1 MRPTRTPAL
10 GRRAALGLGAALA
23 ACGPLDRG
31 PAVPRGQINAA
42 RVLGVRHERFLLD
55 NEGVAQMDL
64 AFQDANEKAR
74 RAVAEGRRAP
84 LAAGKLLAVSG
95 GGENGAFGAGL
106 LTGWTAR
113 GDRPEFHLVTG
124 VSTGALTAPFAF
136 LGPEWDGPLR
146 SVYTDITL
154 RDVAI
159 QRSLFAAITN
169 DAMADSSP
177 LFHTISRHLD
187 ERMLRALAAAH
198 RDGRT
203 LLVGTTNLDAQF
215 PVIWNIGAIAD
226 SGHPQAL
233 ELIRRLL
240 LASAAIPG
248 AFPPV
253 MIDVEANG
261 ERFQEMHV
269 DGGAVAQ
276 AFLYPAALGASRR
289 AALRAGR
296 PVLPTDAYVI
306 RNGIL
311 RGETERTQRRTVNIA
326 GRAVSTMLTASGI
339 NDVSRMYLNALRD
352 GVGFHLAYIGDDF
365 TVPYE
370 RPFDQGYMRALYEHA
385 REKTLAGHI
394 WHRRPPWEV
403 EEPPPPAPPRRVRA

>member
-1 MRPTRTPAL
+1 MSKPAL
-10 GRRAALGLGAALA
+10 HAFGRRAALGLGAALS
-23 ACGPLDRG
+23 ACAPLARG
-31 PAVPRGQINAA
+31 PAVPRAEANAA
-42 RVLGVRHERFLLD
+42 KVLGVRHERFLPDAAGLA
-55 NEGVAQMDL
+55 EMDQ
-64 AFQDANEKAR
+64 AFREATERAR
-74 RAVAEGRRAP
+74 RAVAQGRNAP
-84 LAAGKLLAVSG
+84 GARGKLLAVSG

-124 VSTGALTAPFAF
+124 ISTGALTAPFAY
-136 LGPEWDGPLR
+136 LGSEWDGALR

-154 RDVAI
+154 RDVAL
-159 QRSLFAAITN
+159 QRSIFAAITN

-187 ERMLRALAAAH
+187 ERMVQALAAAH
-198 RDGRT
+198 RDGRM

-261 ERFQEMHV
+261 QRYQEMHV

-276 AFLYPAALGASRR
+276 AFLYPSALAAGRR
-289 AALRAGR
+289 AAIQAGR
-296 PVLPTDAYVI
+296 PVQPVDAYVI
-306 RNGIL
+306 RNGVL
-311 RGETERTQRRTVNIA
+311 HGDTEATKRRTVNIA
-326 GRAVSTMLTASGI
+326 GRAVATMLTASGV
-339 NDVSRMYLNALRD
+339 NDVGRMYLNTLRD
-352 GVGFHLAYIGDDF
+352 GIDFHLAYIGADF

-370 RPFDQGYMRALYEHA
+370 RPFEQSYMRALYEHA
-385 REKTLAGHI
+385 REKTLAGTI
-394 WHRRPPWEV
+394 WHRRPPWEA
-403 EEPPPPAPPRRVRA
+403 EEPVPMARPRRVRA